1 MKTKMIK
8 LFSAALAGAFL
19 LSACDGNDQNRQETQ
34 TIATEG
40 DYAAILPFD
49 TSDARQKHTSVTS
62 DQGERYNITTGLM
75 ELSESHFSTND
86 VAFKESQFLT
96 YDVLDASDYTTG
108 LLGRASDSNPDG
120 LNQSRDESFD
130 TGNGETVNGV
140 APLVDI
146 YELDW
151 YSGSELRG
159 ISLAMVLSAE
169 TTGFDENGDSQ
180 SVTISE
186 EQLKVFADAQGKKLN
201 SYLRENF
208 PEISNDTPILIAV
221 YVLSEDAVLPG
232 NYIMQAY
239 CTSSS
244 ATFSDINEEWVLLP
258 SEDFT
263 KMDADVASQF
273 TELKNGL
280 IGFTPD
286 DVYIIGEAR
295 FKDNAL
301 VELNIT
307 VNLHAKTAAEA
318 VALSQ
323 YISGQ
328 TSLFTSTNYELTI
341 DISSDNDHVA
351 VIRRSQGSSDAQ
363 TIMLI

>member
-1 MKTKMIK
+1 MKTKTSK
-8 LFSAALAGAFL
+8 LLTVALAGMFV
-19 LSACDGNDQNRQETQ
+19 LSACDGNDQNRQEMQ

-40 DYAAILPFD
+40 DYAAILPFN
-49 TSDARQKHTSVTS
+49 TGDARQKHTSVIT

-75 ELSESHFSTND
+75 ELSESHFSTKD

-96 YDVLDASDYTTG
+96 YDILDASDYTTG
-108 LLGRASDSNPDG
+108 LLGRSSDSNPDG
-120 LNQSRDESFD
+120 LNQSREESFD

-140 APLVDI
+140 APLIDI

-151 YSGSELRG
+151 YAGSELRG

-169 TTGFDENGDSQ
+169 TTGFDGNGNSK
-180 SVTISE
+180 SVTISDA
-186 EQLKVFADAQGKKLN
+186 QLKVFADAQGKKLN

-208 PEISNDTPILIAV
+208 PEIQNDTPILIAV

-244 ATFSDINEEWVLLP
+244 ATFHDINEQWVLVP
-258 SEDFT
+258 SDEFT

-286 DVYIIGEAR
+286 DIYIIAEAR
-295 FKDNAL
+295 FQNNAL
-301 VELNIT
+301 VEMNIT

-318 VALSQ
+318 IALSQ

-341 DISSDNDHVA
+341 DISSDNDHIA
-351 VIRRSQGSSDAQ
+351 VIRRSQGTSDVQ

>member
-1 MKTKMIK
+1 MKANK
-8 LFSAALAGAFL
+8 LLLAVITGAFF
-19 LSACDGNDQNRQETQ
+19 LSACNGDQKNRQETQ
-34 TIATEG
+34 TVATEG
-40 DYAAILPFD
+40 DYAAILPFS

-75 ELSESHFSTND
+75 ELSENYFKTNN

-120 LNQSRDESFD
+120 LNQSADEDFD
-130 TGNGETVNGV
+130 TGKGKTAKGV
-140 APLVDI
+140 APLIDI

-151 YSGSELRG
+151 YSGSELKG
-159 ISLAMVLSAE
+159 ISLSMVLSAS
-169 TTGFDENGDSQ
+169 TKDANNN

-186 EQLKVFADAQGKKLN
+186 DQLKVFADSQGKKLN
-201 SYLRENF
+201 SYMRDNF
-208 PEISNDTPILIAV
+208 PEISSNTPILIAV
-221 YVLSEDAVLPG
+221 YVLSEDEVLPG
-232 NYIMQAY
+232 HYVMQAY
-239 CTSSS
+239 CTSNS
-244 ATFSDINEEWVLLP
+244 ASFSDVNEEWVLLP
-258 SEDFT
+258 STSFT
-263 KMDADVASQF
+263 EKDGDVATQF
-273 TELKNGL
+273 SELKNGL
-280 IGFTPD
+280 SGFTPD
-286 DVYIIGEAR
+286 DVYLIGQGR
-295 FKDNAL
+295 FKDGAL

-318 VALSQ
+318 IALSQ

-341 DISSDNDHVA
+341 DISSDNEHVA

>member
-1 MKTKMIK
+1 MKTNKWV
-8 LFSAALAGAFL
+8 LALLAALLMLG
-19 LSACDGNDQNRQETQ
+19 ACDGDQQNRQETQ
-34 TIATEG
+34 TQATEG
-40 DYAAILPFD
+40 DYAAILPFHA
-49 TSDARQKHTSVTS
+49 SDARQKHTSVLS
-62 DQGERYNITTGLM
+62 DQGERYNITTTLM
-75 ELSESHFSTND
+75 ELSTAHFSTGD
-86 VAFKESQFLT
+86 VTFKESQFLT

-130 TGNGETVNGV
+130 TGNGETVKGV
-140 APLVDI
+140 APLIDI

-151 YSGSELRG
+151 YAGSELRG
-159 ISLAMVLSAE
+159 ISLAMVLSAH
-169 TTGFDENGDSQ
+169 TSGYDEKGELRT
-180 SVTISE
+180 VEISE
-186 EQLKVFADAQGKKLN
+186 DQLKVFADAQGKKLN

-208 PEISNDTPILIAV
+208 PQISSDTPILIAV
-221 YVLSEDAVLPG
+221 YVLSDDEVLPG
-232 NYIMQAY
+232 HYIMQAY

-244 ATFSDINEEWVLLP
+244 ASFSDIHEEWVLLP
-258 SEDFT
+258 SDRFSEL
-263 KMDADVASQF
+263 DADVASQF

-280 IGFTPD
+280 ASFMPD
-286 DVYIIGEAR
+286 DVFIIGEAR

-301 VELNIT
+301 VELNIN

-318 VALSQ
+318 IALSQ

-341 DISSDNDHVA
+341 DISSDNDHIA
-351 VIRRSQGSSDAQ
+351 VIRRSQGAADVQ